1 MQPFDIEPGA
11 DIYGSIGARGAREN
25 SRRDVSLDIPKRK
38 LTVFTGVSG
47 SGKSSLVF
55 GTIAAESQRLIN
67 QTYTA
72 FPVIHAESR
81 PARRRLADQPRR
93 RSSSTKTDM
102 ANSRSTVGTATD
114 TYSMLRII
122 DSRLGDPHTAART
135 PTGQRSAR
143 HEPQLRRPRPGRRST
158 STAWWSATCR

>member
-1 MQPFDIEPGA
+1 MRCVQPFDIEPGA

-93 RSSSTKTDM
+93 RSSSTKNGWGQLPLHGWHGHRHLFD
-102 ANSRSTVGTATD
+102 
-114 TYSMLRII
+114 
-122 DSRLGDPHTAART
+122 AADHLK
-135 PTGQRSAR
+135 PAR
-143 HEPQLRRPRPGRRST
+143 
-158 STAWWSATCR
+158 